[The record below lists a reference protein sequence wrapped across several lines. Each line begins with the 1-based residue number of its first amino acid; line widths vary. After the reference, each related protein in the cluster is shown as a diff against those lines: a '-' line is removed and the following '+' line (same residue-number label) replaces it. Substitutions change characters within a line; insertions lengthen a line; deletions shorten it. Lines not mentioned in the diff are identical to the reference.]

1 MSYHIHDE
9 PLPPPPHAHWG
20 EAFKKWIAGQFAKLS
35 AELQNLAPTI
45 EVKID
50 NLDASVIAQQET
62 LEAHIKEVQE
72 THPYAKEATLGNKN
86 DDKNTDTIFGR
97 LAKIFDKLSNL
108 DFSSLAPKT
117 AVQNESTG
125 KTAIGMLEDRTFG
138 LEAIGT
144 SIINKYEEM
153 KKKSKSADYVLDA
166 GDFIYLGFLDTEH
179 ADKTSA
185 TPVESQSVWKIQRIE
200 SAKDS
205 DGNDITIIKYPN
217 GSDAYSFAMSS
228 CQTYTYNYAI

>member
-1 MSYHIHDE
+1 MGKFIPVDKFE
-9 PLPPPPHAHWG
+9 RWWRKAQGWF
-20 EAFKKWIAGQFAKLS
+20 ATQFAKLS

-108 DFSSLAPKT
+108 SSLAPKT

-144 SIINKYEEM
+144 SITNKYKEM
-153 KKKSKSADYVLDA
+153 KKNSKSADYVLDA